1 MFRLTLAGLAGCAA
15 MALAA
20 APAQAAH
27 RQDRCEA
34 PLPRPGATFAGPV
47 DYVMDGDSIC
57 VRTASGLVEVR
68 IADFNAPELKEA
80 GRGARARAAMKAIA
94 LGRRVECRADHR
106 SYDRMVSV
114 CRLDGVSLGDLMRA
128 AGIEDGGN

>member
-1 MFRLTLAGLAGCAA
+1 MIRLTL
-15 MALAA
+15 MAA
-20 APAQAAH
+20 AGAALTLMAQPASAAH
-27 RQDRCEA
+27 RPDRCEA
-34 PLPRPGATFAGPV
+34 PLPRPGATFGGVV

-80 GRGARARAAMKAIA
+80 GRGARAKAAMKSIA
-94 LGRRVECRADHR
+94 LGRRVECLADHR

-114 CRLDGVSLGDLMRA
+114 CRLNGVSLGDLMRG
-128 AGIEDGGN
+128 AGIEEGGN

>member
-1 MFRLTLAGLAGCAA
+1 MGASPAEAA
-15 MALAA
+15 KR
-20 APAQAAH
+20 P
-27 RQDRCEA
+27 DRCEA

-68 IADFNAPELKEA
+68 IADFNAPELHER
-80 GRGARARAAMKAIA
+80 GRGAAAKAAMKRIA
-94 LGRRVECRADHR
+94 LGRQVVCKADHR

-114 CRLDGVSLGDLMRA
+114 CRLNGVSLGDLMRA
-128 AGIEDGGN
+128 AGIEEGGN